1 MKETGRDRK
10 FYGRSCISCKK
21 LDKLE
26 LADILASSSPLTTQ
40 LSSLAT
46 LCASASSPSMVTAH
60 SLVKCPAEATA
71 ANSGSKYNDRI
82 FDFDLRSFF
91 NNTRRQQNQSGT
103 ITPRIYLPAAL
114 VAALQCL
121 LQIAAGFS
129 LSNNTHT

>member
-1 MKETGRDRK
+1 M
-10 FYGRSCISCKK
+10 
-21 LDKLE
+21 
-26 LADILASSSPLTTQ
+26 TTQ

-82 FDFDLRSFF
+82 FDFDLRSF
-91 NNTRRQQNQSGT
+91 NNTERQQNQSGA

-121 LQIAAGFS
+121 LQIAAGF
-129 LSNNTHT
+129 H

>member
-10 FYGRSCISCKK
+10 FYGRSCRSCKK

-40 LSSLAT
+40 LSSVAT

-82 FDFDLRSFF
+82 FDFDLRFF
-91 NNTRRQQNQSGT
+91 NNTKRQQNQSGT
-103 ITPRIYLPAAL
+103 ITRRIYLPAAL

-121 LQIAAGFS
+121 LQIAAGF
-129 LSNNTHT
+129 H